1 MRSIAIMN
9 NKGGVGKTVTAINLA
24 DILVRD
30 YDQRVVLVDCDGQMN
45 LTRFYNPHFEPGQI
59 ATTAE
64 VLTGEC
70 EPWLSDILCE
80 VIPGLDLI
88 PASDRLYMLDVDA
101 LLASGRGRPG
111 RMWQLAQSARDD
123 GDTDWLIFDC
133 PPGYTTASVGALLAA
148 QEVVIPTTVDGF
160 SFAGMSGLLRQI
172 EAMRAANSEINV
184 AGVLITQWRNTPVV
198 REGEQVLREMQVP
211 VFQTVIRRTDKVPE
225 STTARE
231 PLAVYSPKSAAGMD
245 YRAWVRELMGE
256 EAAGSG
262 QGKV

>member
-30 YDQRVVLVDCDGQMN
+30 YHQRVVLVDCDGQAN
-45 LTRFYNPHFEPGQI
+45 LTRFYLPAFDSAVN

-64 VLTGEC
+64 VLTGEA
-70 EPWLSDILCE
+70 EPHMSDLLCE
-80 VIPGLDLI
+80 IIPGLSLL
-88 PASDRLYMLDVDA
+88 PASDRLYMLDVEAINAGQD
-101 LLASGRGRPG
+101 RPD
-111 RMWQLAQSARDD
+111 RLWQMAESAWDD

-160 SFAGMSGLLRQI
+160 SFTGMSGLLRQI
-172 EAMRAANSEINV
+172 ATMRSANAEISV

-198 REGEQVLREMQVP
+198 QEGEKALRELEVP

-225 STTARE
+225 STIARE

-245 YRAWVRELMGE
+245 YRAWGRELMGE